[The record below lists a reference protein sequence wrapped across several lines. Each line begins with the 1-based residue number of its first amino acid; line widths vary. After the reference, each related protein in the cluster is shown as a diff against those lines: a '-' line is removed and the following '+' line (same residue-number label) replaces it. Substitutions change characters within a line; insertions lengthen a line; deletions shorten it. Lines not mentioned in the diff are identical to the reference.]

1 MLTCMDARVDP
12 ARVLALGPEDA
23 HVLRNAGGVATAD
36 VIESLAA
43 SQTGFGTRSI
53 AVVHHTDCAG
63 LALRM
68 PHFPPEGSVRA
79 TVRLLRTAP
88 ALPHRDAI
96 RGYVLDVGTGV
107 LTEVETGSTQARGG
121 ARTGGAGRRP
131 PVAVARPRPV
141 PLVQARL
148 RPEGLVQTTQPGG
161 LLQRPVPARRARA
174 GRRLREA
181 APACLTMSSNT
192 ASRVRPPGSR

>member
-68 PHFPPEGSVRA
+68 PHMPPEGSVRA

-88 ALPHRDAI
+88 ALPHRDAV
-96 RGYVLDVGTGV
+96 RGYVLDIGTGV
-107 LTEVETGSTQARGG
+107 LTEVGDGSTQARGG
-121 ARTGGAGRRP
+121 ARTGGAGRRD
-131 PVAVARPRPV
+131 PVAVAQRS
-141 PLVQARL
+141 
-148 RPEGLVQTTQPGG
+148 PGAAG
-161 LLQRPVPARRARA
+161 ASAPSTRRARPGDAAARPIAATCAGSPRALA
-174 GRRLREA
+174 GRRHREA
-181 APACLTMSSNT
+181 GRLA
-192 ASRVRPPGSR
+192 